1 MKRTR
6 TFAALSAVAILPFA
20 LAACGP
26 ADDAELD
33 TTEDAGAPAA
43 TPAPAETPA
52 ASMDM
57 PEMTTALAPVGT
69 STMGGE
75 VVIDDANEGQASEV
89 TVRITGSTADA
100 VHQGHVHMGTCD
112 ALGAVVQ
119 PLDPI
124 TVGEDGNGEMT
135 ATVEIPT
142 MTVANGSHI
151 VVYHEANGQPGPPVV
166 CAAIPAH
173 QM

>member
-1 MKRTR
+1 MRRTR
-6 TFAALSAVAILPFA
+6 TFAALSAAAILPFA

-26 ADDAELD
+26 ADDAAMTD
-33 TTEDAGAPAA
+33 DAGAPAA

-52 ASMDM
+52 ATMDM
-57 PEMTTALAPVGT
+57 PEMTAAFTPVGE
-69 STMGGE
+69 STLGGE
-75 VVIDDANEGQASEV
+75 VVIDDADDGQATEV
-89 TVRITGSTADA
+89 TVRLTGSTAGA
-100 VHQGHVHMGTCD
+100 VHQGHIHTGTCD
-112 ALGAVVQ
+112 APGSAVQ

-124 TVGEDGNGEMT
+124 TVGEDGSGEIT
-135 ATVEIPT
+135 TTVNIPT

-151 VVYHEANGQPGPPVV
+151 VAYHEANGSPGATVV